1 METIY
6 VSPCDVPIT
15 TVDGCQMSVKLVLV
29 REAGGFVSLQ
39 DWEPPSELNDVEIML
54 VRRFRSKRLKLPH
67 NVKQAI
73 LYFLQSYH
81 AKQDISF
88 DCYAF
93 TNLVKGV
100 KVHKV
105 PFMLKYWNKR
115 PKPWFIPTGSVVF
128 FESGENRFHHAAV
141 YLGHSLYLSVWGAGG
156 DLEVATLKSMKR
168 DYGAERVMLAKPV
181 ET

>member
-6 VSPCDVPIT
+6 VSPRNVPIT

-39 DWEPPSELNDVEIML
+39 DWEPPTELDDVEIVL
-54 VRRFRSKRLKLPH
+54 VKRFRTKRFKLPH
-67 NVKQAI
+67 DMKQAI
-73 LYFLQSYH
+73 LHFLQRYH

-93 TNLVKGV
+93 ANLVKGV
-100 KVHKV
+100 EVHKV
-105 PFMLKYWNKR
+105 PFMLKHWSKR
-115 PKPWFIPTGSVVF
+115 SKPWFTPVGSVVF
-128 FESGENRFHHAAV
+128 FVSGENRFHHAAV
-141 YLGHSLYLSVWGAGG
+141 YLGHGLYISVWGAGG

-168 DYGAERVMLAKPV
+168 DYGAERVMFFEPIP
-181 ET
+181 T